1 MTQKSITRQI
11 YFVDQTSEGD
21 HHMVF
26 NASMIKVLMLLY
38 PVAEITACGIKTN
51 QESVKQLLS
60 KEELDKIIFKSID
73 NPKVKSGNKILKA
86 MNYCR
91 KEVIRLSMF
100 RKILRQTTANDLIFL
115 SITTFTSF
123 ALFKFLKSFYRTKVI
138 AVLHGDIDFIYFP
151 TTKIERIN
159 AAVHKWIFKKK
170 LADFKYLLLNKIA
183 KKTLVNDGYL
193 NQDEVFEIDHPF
205 TFLKSDF
212 ILKETLVSKPIKIGH
227 IGSMEAERKNSHY
240 IYTLAS
246 RFQEEIRNDLLQFR
260 IAGLIT
266 PSVIKYKNEWVHEVV
281 GNNEPDK
288 PQYLTRS
295 QYENE
300 LKLLDYCIFFYP
312 EHQYI
317 YRASGA
323 VVDFINGL
331 IPIITLKH
339 PFFDYLF
346 EIGGN
351 IGFACNDLNEI
362 EALLKKIAHADP
374 EILEQY
380 KQQQKNIQLLQ
391 EQFSVDAIAKDL
403 KHQMAL
409 YF

>member
-1 MTQKSITRQI
+1 MKDERQFAKV

-26 NASMIKVLMLLY
+26 NASMIKILMLLY
-38 PVAEITACGIKTN
+38 PGVEIKYCGVATN
-51 QESVKQLLS
+51 QNSVCQLLS
-60 KEELDKIIFKSID
+60 DQELANID
-73 NPKVKSGNKILKA
+73 FRPIYNPKIKSRNKFLKA
-86 MNYCR
+86 LNFLR
-91 KEVIRLSMF
+91 KEVIRIANF
-100 RKILRQTTANDLIFL
+100 RKILKATDANGLIFL
-115 SITTFTSF
+115 SITTFTTF
-123 ALFKFLKSFYRTKVI
+123 AAFKFLKQFYGTKVL

-151 TTKIERIN
+151 TSRLERIN
-159 AAVHKWIFKKK
+159 AAVHKWIFSKK
-170 LADFKYLLLNKIA
+170 LPDFKYVLLNKIA
-183 KKTLVNDGYL
+183 KKSLVNDGYL
-193 NQDEVFEIDHPF
+193 KSEEVYEIDHPF

-212 ILKETLVSKPIKIGH
+212 LLKEALVSRPVKIGH

-240 IYTLAS
+240 IYTLADKF
-246 RFQEEIRNDLLQFR
+246 REEIKNGLLQFR

-266 PSVIKYKNEWVHEVV
+266 PSVIKYKNDWVQEVV

-312 EHQYI
+312 PHQYI

-351 IGFACNDLNEI
+351 IGFTCNDLDEMEI
-362 EALLKKIAHADP
+362 LLQKIANADQ
-374 EILEQY
+374 EILDQY

-391 EQFSVDAIAKDL
+391 EQFSVDAIAEDL

>member
-1 MTQKSITRQI
+1 MTQEQNTTQV
-11 YFVDQTSEGD
+11 YFVDQTSERD

-38 PVAEITACGIKTN
+38 PNAQMNVCSILTN

-60 KEELDKIIFKSID
+60 KDALDKINFASIH
-73 NPKVKSGNKILKA
+73 NPKVKNGNKVLKA
-86 MNYCR
+86 LNYFR
-91 KEVIRLSMF
+91 KEIIRFQVF
-100 RKILRQTTANDLIFL
+100 RKMLRTTSRQDLIFL

-123 ALFKFLKSFYRTKVI
+123 TLFKFLKQFYRTRVI

-151 TTKIERIN
+151 TNCIERIN
-159 AAVHKWIFKKK
+159 AKAHKWIFRKK
-170 LADFKYLLLNKIA
+170 LPEFKYLLLNKIA
-183 KKTLVNDGYL
+183 KKNLINDRYL
-193 NQDEVFEIDHPF
+193 KEDEVYEIDHPF
-205 TFLKSDF
+205 TFLKNDF
-212 ILKETLVSKPIKIGH
+212 RLREQETWQPVKIGH
-227 IGSMEAERKNSHY
+227 IGSMEVERKNSHY
-240 IYTLAS
+240 IYTLAEK
-246 RFQEEIRNDLLQFR
+246 FQEEIKNGLLQFR

-295 QYENE
+295 QYESE

-351 IGFACNDLNEI
+351 IGFVCNDLNEMEI
-362 EALLKKIAHADP
+362 LLKRMAHADP
-374 EILEQY
+374 EILDQY

-391 EQFSVDAIAKDL
+391 GRFSVETIAKDL

-409 YF
+409 HF

>member
-1 MTQKSITRQI
+1 MTQKSITQQV

-26 NASMIKVLMLLY
+26 NASMVKVLMSLY
-38 PVAEITACGIKTN
+38 PGAAISCCGIKTN
-51 QESVKQLLS
+51 QESVKQLLF
-60 KEELDKIIFKSID
+60 KEELDKITFTSIY
-73 NPKVKSGNKILKA
+73 NPKIKSSIKFLKA
-86 MNYCR
+86 LNYLR
-91 KEVIRLSMF
+91 KEVIRIGMF
-100 RKILRQTTANDLIFL
+100 RKILKRTHGNDLIFL
-115 SITTFTSF
+115 SITTFTTF
-123 ALFKFLKSFYRTKVI
+123 AAFKFLKQFYPTKVI

-151 TTKIERIN
+151 TNKIEKIN
-159 AAVHKWIFKKK
+159 AAVHKWIFRKK
-170 LADFKYLLLNKIA
+170 LSGFKYLLLNKIA
-183 KKTLVNDGYL
+183 KKSLVNDGYL
-193 NQDEVFEIDHPF
+193 KSEEVFEIDHPF

-212 ILKETLVSKPIKIGH
+212 MLKEKLAAKPIKIGH

-240 IYTLAS
+240 IYTLADKF
-246 RFQEEIRNDLLQFR
+246 REEIKNGLLQFR
-260 IAGLIT
+260 VAGLIT
-266 PSVIKYKNEWVHEVV
+266 PSVIKYKNDWVHEVV

-312 EHQYI
+312 PHQYI

-346 EIGGN
+346 ETGGN
-351 IGFACNDLNEI
+351 IGFVCNDLHEM
-362 EALLKKIAHADP
+362 EVLLKRIANADP

-391 EQFSVDAIAKDL
+391 EQFSVDTIAKDL
-403 KHQMAL
+403 KHQIAL